1 MMFGNRRHF
10 RELLAGSEEGIAS
23 NILAARLKHLMAVGL
38 VTRAPHPDHKQKA
51 TYSLTEPAIELL
63 PLIAEMSAWGLR
75 HQPVTPDLA
84 IRARSSG
91 TAAAPSSKPSWPS
104 SATSTSAPQTRP
116 LRPRRAHRRLPRG
129 PRRAGRLTS
138 PPPRATAPRAA
149 EGAPMDDR
157 LIVGLDLPDAA
168 AARALV
174 DDPRRRD
181 RLLQDRPRPPRHR
194 RPRPRPRAQGRRA
207 SASSST

>member
-1 MMFGNRRHF
+1 MRDHGRSGCPINLTLEVIGDRWSLIVLRDMMFGNRRHF

-84 IRARSSG
+84 IRAQLLRDGGRPLLDAFMAELRHLHLGAPSPP
-91 TAAAPSSKPSWPS
+91 APSSPS
-104 SATSTSAPQTRP
+104 
-116 LRPRRAHRRLPRG
+116 
-129 PRRAGRLTS
+129 S
-138 PPPRATAPRAA
+138 PPPSSRSAPR
-149 EGAPMDDR
+149 R
-157 LIVGLDLPDAA
+157 KLDI
-168 AARALV
+168 
-174 DDPRRRD
+174 PRRSG
-181 RLLQDRPRPPRHR
+181 PRHHDSRR
-194 RPRPRPRAQGRRA
+194 RPHG
-207 SASSST
+207 